1 MSESVNIAGNI
12 IEFRFTQSAFKHG
25 ITKGGVLKALNDCIY
40 DETLLEIP
48 NKTLFVGYDEKARL
62 IEVICD
68 IISEELVV
76 VYHAMPCRK
85 QYRERILGK

>member
-1 MSESVNIAGNI
+1 MSESVSIAGNI
-12 IEFRFTQSAFKHG
+12 IEFKFTQSAYKHG
-25 ITKGGVLKALNDCIY
+25 ITQQGILKALNHSIY
-40 DETLLEIP
+40 DETLVEIP

-68 IISEELVV
+68 VVSENVVV